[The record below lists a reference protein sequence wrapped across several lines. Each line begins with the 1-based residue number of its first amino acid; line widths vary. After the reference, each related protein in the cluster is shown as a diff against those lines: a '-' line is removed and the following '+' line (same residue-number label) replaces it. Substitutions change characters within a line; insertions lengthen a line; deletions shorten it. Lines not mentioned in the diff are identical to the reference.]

1 MANEPNS
8 ARRKAYIATYEE
20 MLVDYEYGSLD
31 YKEDGTPL
39 TREEK
44 LMDPKRGMNFYKYD
58 ELYANYGYFFLKFM
72 PWESDLIPNDP
83 SITDENRTIM
93 RYPEVLLLYAEAC
106 AMTDDPDGLQYL
118 NMVAERAGAPTYSAL
133 TMENVKK
140 EKWFELAWEGTR
152 FLDLVR
158 WGDAAEELA
167 FKTDDDVPYL
177 FDEFYVHGTK
187 GKEVSGLPHKAKII
201 FKDDGWG
208 ELGGGFVAGK
218 HELYPFPFDVIEL
231 NRWDEST
238 GTGLKQ
244 NPGWE

>member
-1 MANEPNS
+1 MFAFTHNNFNVSNLE
-8 ARRKAYIATYEE
+8 R
-20 MLVDYEYGSLD
+20 SLKF
-31 YKEDGTPL
+31 YKE
-39 TREEK
+39 
-44 LMDPKRGMNFYKYD
+44 
-58 ELYANYGYFFLKFM
+58 A
-72 PWESDLIPNDP
+72 
-83 SITDENRTIM
+83 
-93 RYPEVLLLYAEAC
+93 
-106 AMTDDPDGLQYL
+106 
-118 NMVAERAGAPTYSAL
+118 
-133 TMENVKK
+133 
-140 EKWFELAWEGTR
+140 
-152 FLDLVR
+152 LDLEELR
-158 WGDAAEELA
+158 RYEGSDFTQCWLGDHGASKHELELTWNWDEEDILDLGDEFHLA